1 MQKRL
6 IALVIVMLVGAGT
19 AAAASTAPR
28 NTVRPTISG
37 TARQG
42 EMLTADPG
50 TWSGTQPI
58 TFAYQWRRCDANGGN
73 CSNIIGATA
82 KTYSLTS
89 ADVGNRLRVRVR
101 ASNDAGARTA
111 TSLSSAVVAA
121 PTPRSV
127 SLSISQS
134 TVVYGR
140 GVTLFGSVANG
151 QPGEPVT
158 VIEHQ
163 LPSFSG
169 VSVRALATVQT
180 NTEGSFSL
188 VVRPVTHTLYRAN
201 NGQTTS
207 NSVSINV
214 RPRLS
219 LRRIASNRFMVTA
232 LAARSFVGR
241 YGLVQRWS
249 RRTHHW
255 LGLRRVFFTR
265 AFPSVSPTITSRA
278 MFRAR
283 LGGARIRVLVPR
295 SQAAPGYIAGV
306 SNVLSA

>member
-6 IALVIVMLVGAGT
+6 ITLVMVMLVGAGS

-42 EMLTADPG
+42 EMFTADPG

-58 TFAYQWRRCDANGGN
+58 TFTYQWRRCDANGGN
-73 CSNIIGATA
+73 CSNIISATA

-111 TSLSSAVVAA
+111 TSLPSAVVTA
-121 PTPRSV
+121 PPPRSV

-158 VIEHQ
+158 VIENQ

-169 VSVRALATVQT
+169 VSVRAVATVQT
-180 NTEGSFSL
+180 NREGSFSL
-188 VVRPVTHTLYRAN
+188 VVRPVTHTLYRAS

-207 NSVSINV
+207 NSVTINV

-219 LRRIASNRFMVTA
+219 LTRIASHRFMVRVF
-232 LAARSFVGR
+232 AARSFAGK
-241 YGLVQRWS
+241 YGVVQRWS
-249 RRTHHW
+249 QRTHHW
-255 LGLRRVFFTR
+255 LSLRRVFFTR
-265 AFPSVSPTITSRA
+265 AFPGISPTITSRA
-278 MFRAR
+278 VFRAR
-283 LGGARIRVLVPR
+283 LGGARIRVLVTR
-295 SQAAPGYIAGV
+295 SQASPGYIAGV